1 MTPVLFLHDI
11 GPDRVT
17 LAALA
22 VHPSDERPGRLVT
35 AAQQV
40 EPQRLVAR
48 GGRTAWRY
56 VFTVPF
62 AADTW
67 YEVAGTRYLVD
78 TDYRGDLSLAYV
90 SCNGQEHEDT
100 AREETER
107 NLMWRRLGGQHDAR
121 AFQLLLHGG
130 DQIYADEVVSAH
142 PASAGWPSD
151 IPHTLSDGERA
162 SLYDALCEAFFT
174 RYADQYAQ
182 RDFAYVAA
190 RVPSFA
196 MWDDHDI
203 CDGWGSLAP
212 EILDSD
218 VGVTLF
224 AAARE
229 CFLLFQAATG
239 PGELPPLCADRT
251 GHSLSLSLT
260 LPGVTILAPDL
271 RSERRPNRIMGETGW
286 RTFKDALDKVDAGQ
300 VLVLSSVPAL
310 GPRLSLLERLIPFV
324 PKLRKYE
331 DDLRDQ
337 WQSAAHRE
345 EWRAFLSALL
355 ASHESDGITVT
366 VLSGEI
372 HLATHATMGTAAGD
386 LHQLVASG
394 ITHPAPP
401 RIYARGLGAFA
412 ALGEAPI
419 PGHPIIIRGLPGHKQ
434 RYCAERNFL
443 VLERRDGR
451 WSAVWNLEESG
462 RTPELSLSG

>member
-11 GPDRVT
+11 GPDSVT

-22 VHPSDERPGRLVT
+22 VHPSGERPGPLTT
-35 AAQQV
+35 ATQQV
-40 EPQRLVAR
+40 EPQELVKR
-48 GGRTAWRY
+48 GDRTAFRY
-56 VFTVPF
+56 VFTMPL

-67 YEVAGTRYLVD
+67 YEVAGARYSVD
-78 TDYRGDLSLAYV
+78 TDYRADLRIAYV

-107 NLMWRRLGGQHDAR
+107 NIMWRRLGAQHDKR
-121 AFQLLLHGG
+121 PFQLLLHGG

-151 IPHTLSDGERA
+151 IAPTLSESERA
-162 SLYDALCEAFFT
+162 ALYDALREAFFT

-182 RDFAYVAA
+182 EDFAQVAA
-190 RVPSFA
+190 RVPSIA

-239 PGELPPLCADRT
+239 PGDLPPLCNDRT
-251 GHSLSLSLT
+251 GRSLSLSLT
-260 LPGVTILAPDL
+260 LPGVAILAPDL
-271 RSERRPNRIMGETGW
+271 RSERRPDRIMDTVGW
-286 RTFKDALDKVDAGQ
+286 STFKDALGKVEGGH
-300 VLVLSSVPAL
+300 VLILSSVPAL

-337 WQSAAHRE
+337 WQSLAHRD

-355 ASHESDGITVT
+355 ALHEQDGIDVT
-366 VLSGEI
+366 VVSGEI
-372 HLATHATMGTAAGD
+372 HLATHATMATASGD

-401 RIYARGLGAFA
+401 RVYARGLGAFA
-412 ALGEAPI
+412 ALGEAPLA
-419 PGHPIIIRGLPGHKQ
+419 GHPITIRGLPGHTR

-443 VLERRDGR
+443 VLERREGR
-451 WSAVWNLEESG
+451 WSATWDLEESG
-462 RTPELSLSG
+462 RTPALSLSA